1 MKVVENISNK
11 KWLEI
16 LKALD
21 QGSDAKGYSFT
32 QTPDFSSIICK
43 HIKNYEQS
51 HRLFVFNNGA
61 EILLPLI
68 KIKHFSIKMGKVSKD
83 FAYNLVSLP
92 LGAYGGFISAS
103 NISDEQISEI
113 NDYLISINTMGIL
126 IINHP
131 QSDILLTKGFREEEY
146 KTLVIP
152 LDCTYDDIWKNRFR
166 SKLRA
171 EIRRAQKD
179 GVVVRETKDE
189 KLVENYLR
197 LSEESM
203 KKWAK
208 RSRLPISLV
217 RDLIHNQD
225 SKLWIATI
233 DGQMIAG
240 VLILCSKSE
249 MLYYQSVMDRK
260 YSRYYPTKYIF
271 EFVIKYGIEN
281 DFRVLNLGS
290 SSGKKSI
297 EHFKMSFNPDEVTY
311 KMQRYSSKFWSS
323 LRKYKDYLQF

>member
-1 MKVVENISNK
+1 MST
-11 KWLEI
+11 
-16 LKALD
+16 
-21 QGSDAKGYSFT
+21 G
-32 QTPDFSSIICK
+32 
-43 HIKNYEQS
+43 
-51 HRLFVFNNGA
+51 
-61 EILLPLI
+61 
-68 KIKHFSIKMGKVSKD
+68 
-83 FAYNLVSLP
+83 
-92 LGAYGGFISAS
+92 
-103 NISDEQISEI
+103 
-113 NDYLISINTMGIL
+113 TMGIL

-179 GVVVRETKDE
+179 GVVVKETKDE
-189 KLVENYLR
+189 KLVEDYLR

-217 RDLIHNQD
+217 GDLIRNQN

-240 VLILCSKSE
+240 VLILCSKTE

-271 EFVIKYGIEN
+271 EFVMKYGIEN
-281 DFRVLNLGS
+281 NFRVLNLGS
-290 SSGKKSI
+290 SGGKKSI
-297 EHFKMSFNPDEVTY
+297 EHFKISFNPDEVSY
-311 KMQRYSSKFWSS
+311 EMQLYSSKFWDSIRRFKNR
-323 LRKYKDYLQF
+323 LGTII